1 METYQTFGQYQGKPK
16 SGGLFDDET
25 VETIQFR
32 PEQEEAITKALR
44 QFCTSTGRNEDRTY
58 TPLDKFRQFLWNA
71 KMRFGKTLCALEL
84 TRRMGVKRTL
94 IVTHRPVVDKGWHE
108 DFKKIF
114 GGTDYRY
121 ATRTDDESSGDFYSL
136 NRRVTDGKCRL
147 VFFVSMQYLRRS
159 TLVGGDNDEQLK
171 QDILKTNWDLVV
183 VDEAHEGTRTALGK
197 RVIDQWL
204 TKERTK
210 LLHLSGTPFNLYED
224 FEDSEIYTW
233 DYTKEQR
240 AKREW
245 DKKHPGEPNPYA
257 ELPRMNIYTY
267 DLGELVSGYV
277 EEGQTF
283 KFSEFFRV
291 WTGNKKTDLA
301 DLPSPDHVGR
311 FVHEN
316 DVLAFLDLLCAK
328 DDENNYPY
336 STDTFRQSFRHTLWV
351 VPGVKEA
358 KAMKALLEKH
368 RIFKRFTIKNVA
380 GDGDDDE
387 TRSNAL
393 DAVLSAIG
401 DRPEATS
408 TITISCG
415 RLTTGVTVK
424 PWTAV
429 FYLKGSDTTSAA
441 TYMQTIFRVQSPY
454 INSEGKMK
462 TECYVFDFA
471 PERTLNAIA
480 ETAKFASLTQK
491 EKRSATTTDRQ
502 QDILNM
508 AEFLQYCNVISLKG
522 GKMVDYDAEEL
533 FGRLQQVYVDR
544 VVRNGF
550 NDTSLYDV
558 DALLDIAGD
567 ELKELNE
574 LGAEIAKTTNMEKPK
589 KASALDIDK
598 LTPEQRKKLEE
609 KRAEIRQKMREA
621 RKKGKE
627 AEAELTPEERAE
639 LERERAEKKKK
650 RDERD
655 KRITIL
661 RGISLRI
668 PLLIY
673 GAKLDD
679 EDTGITIDNFTSLVD
694 PASWE
699 EFMPRGV
706 TKQKFNQFKKCYN
719 PAVFTAA
726 GKRIRALARETDS
739 MHIDDRIKRIA
750 WIFSTF
756 HNPDKETVLTPWRV
770 VNMHMS
776 DTLGGYCFF
785 NEKFDGDNQ
794 RAVLDEDGNVVE
806 FIDTTEPRFVDHG
819 DVTESVFHKIAEGDG
834 IASRVLEINSKT
846 GLYPLYVTYTMYCRL
861 LKYYDEVGLLDNPI
875 DNLSVGEEQAAW
887 DDVVGKNIYVICNT
901 PMAASITRR
910 TLMGF
915 REPDKKLNIKADKL
929 IKRATTDR
937 EALVKAIKT
946 IGYWNGT
953 TSKTMIN
960 FDAVVGNPPYQI
972 KAEGDSG
979 RRNSFY
985 ALPIYQDFIDIAIM
999 IAPDYISMITPSRWM
1014 TKSGQGIK
1022 EEWVDKM
1029 INSNHFISIFD
1040 YLDSTECFSG
1050 VSIGSGINYFLYSQN
1065 FLGPCNYMLHFKGAI
1080 TKNYQKLNEIG
1091 AGIIIRDP
1099 YASRI
1104 FQKVKKVEGN
1114 YTEDCNFSTLI
1125 SPRDPYTSKINGVS
1139 VLGTNWTGFSTIRDD
1154 DHPIKLYLNKR
1165 VSPTGIAWIKKT
1177 DIRKNAK
1184 TLSFHKV
1191 YIPKAYGSATDP
1203 YVIGKPIYGEPNS
1216 VCSVTYLV
1224 VGFNNEISDRQM
1236 AENIISYMSSKFF
1249 RYLVSMRKKTQDNPR
1264 DVFQFV
1270 PLQDFTQASDIDWTQ
1285 TISNIDRQLYLKYGL
1300 DMFEQEFIESHIQSM
1315 E

>member
-1 METYQTFGQYQGKPK
+1 METYKTFGEYQGKPQ
-16 SGGLFDDET
+16 SDTLFGEPI
-25 VETIQFR
+25 EFR
-32 PEQEEAITKALR
+32 PEQKEAIDLALKH
-44 QFCTSTGRNEDRTY
+44 FCMATGRGEDKVY
-58 TPLDKFRQFLWNA
+58 TPRDAFRQFLWNA

-84 TRRMGVKRTL
+84 ARRMGVKRTL

-108 DFKKIF
+108 DFEKIF

-121 ATRTDDESSGDFYSL
+121 ATRTDDESDGDFYSL

-183 VDEAHEGTRTALGK
+183 VDEAHEGTRTSLGK

-224 FEDSEIYTW
+224 FEDKEIYTW

-245 DKKHPGEPNPYA
+245 ETKHPGEFNPYA
-257 ELPRMNIYTY
+257 VLPRMNIYTY
-267 DLGELVSGYV
+267 DLGKLVSGYV
-277 EEGQTF
+277 DEGQTF
-283 KFSEFFRV
+283 KFTEFFRV
-291 WTGNKKTDLA
+291 WTGNKKADLA
-301 DLPSPDHVGR
+301 ELPSPDHVGR
-311 FVHEN
+311 FVHEE
-316 DVLAFLDLLCAK
+316 DVIAFLDLLCEK
-328 DDENNYPY
+328 DDDNNYPY
-336 STDTFRQSFRHTLWV
+336 STDEFRRSFRHTLWV

-358 KAMKALLEKH
+358 KAMKALLMQH
-368 RIFKRFTIKNVA
+368 RIFKRFKVVNVA
-380 GDGDDDE
+380 GEGDNDE

-393 DAVLSAIG
+393 DAVLSTIG
-401 DRPEATS
+401 YDKENPSSAPERTS

-415 RLTTGVTVK
+415 RLTTGVTVP

-429 FYLKGSDTTSAA
+429 FYMKGSDTTSAA

-491 EKRSATTTDRQ
+491 EKRSATTTDKQ
-502 QDILNM
+502 QDIINM
-508 AEFLQYCNVISLKG
+508 DEFLQYCNVISLAG
-522 GKMVDYDAEEL
+522 GKMVEYDAEHL

-558 DALLDIAGD
+558 DALLEIAGD

-574 LGAEIAKTTNMEKPK
+574 LGDEIAKTTNMERPK
-589 KASALDIDK
+589 KASALNLDN
-598 LTPEQRKKLEE
+598 LTPEQRQKLEE
-609 KRAEIRQKMREA
+609 KRAEIRKKMREA

-639 LERERAEKKKK
+639 LEREREEKKKK

-679 EDTGITIDNFTSLVD
+679 EETGITIDNFTSLVD

-706 TKQKFNQFKKCYN
+706 TKAKFNQFKKCYN

-726 GKRIRALARETDS
+726 GKRIRALAREADS

-770 VNMHMS
+770 VNMHLS
-776 DTLGGYCFF
+776 NTLGGYCFF
-785 NEKFDGDNQ
+785 NEKFDGNNQ
-794 RAVLDEDGNVVE
+794 QAVYDEDGNVVE
-806 FIDTTEPRFVDHG
+806 IVDTTEPRFVDRG
-819 DVTESVFHKIAEGDG
+819 EVTENVFHKIAEGDG

-846 GLYPLYVTYTMYCRL
+846 GLYPLYVTYTMYRRL
-861 LKYYDEVGLLDNPI
+861 LKYYEEVGLLDNPI

-901 PMAASITRR
+901 PMAARITQR

-915 REPDKKLNIKADKL
+915 REPSKKLNIKADKL
-929 IKRATTDR
+929 IERAKDDQKG
-937 EALVKAIKT
+937 LVISIKSK
-946 IGYWNGT
+946 GYWDGT
-953 TSKTMIN
+953 TNKTMID
-960 FDAVVGNPPYQI
+960 FDAVVGNPPYQEVN
-972 KAEGDSG
+972 EGNGNGS
-979 RRNSFY
+979 N
-985 ALPIYQDFIDIAIM
+985 PIYHYFIDVANQLSIYGTMIHPARFLFNAGKTPKEWNQRITSSPHFVVANYWANSIEVFPSVDVKGGIAITFWNNQSE
-999 IAPDYISMITPSRWM
+999 IGPIGSFSAFEELRQILKKVQENNFKSFAELVYPRDLYKLTEEAYTENPIIEGRHSKGHRYDLGSSAFELYPEIFHENKPKDGEDYICIYGKLSNERVYLWIKRKYVKCPDNIDSYKVLVPKANGTGAIGEVLSTPVI
-1014 TKSGQGIK
+1014 GQPVIGQPVIG
-1022 EEWVDKM
+1022 
-1029 INSNHFISIFD
+1029 HTLTF
-1040 YLDSTECFSG
+1040 L
-1050 VSIGSGINYFLYSQN
+1050 SIGN
-1065 FLGPCNYMLHFKGAI
+1065 FDTQEEAEAVLKYVK
-1080 TKNYQKLNEIG
+1080 TKFC
-1091 AGIIIRDP
+1091 R
-1099 YASRI
+1099 
-1104 FQKVKKVEGN
+1104 
-1114 YTEDCNFSTLI
+1114 TL
-1125 SPRDPYTSKINGVS
+1125 
-1139 VLGTNWTGFSTIRDD
+1139 LGT
-1154 DHPIKLYLNKR
+1154 L
-1165 VSPTGIAWIKKT
+1165 
-1177 DIRKNAK
+1177 
-1184 TLSFHKV
+1184 KV
-1191 YIPKAYGSATDP
+1191 
-1203 YVIGKPIYGEPNS
+1203 
-1216 VCSVTYLV
+1216 
-1224 VGFNNEISDRQM
+1224 
-1236 AENIISYMSSKFF
+1236 
-1249 RYLVSMRKKTQDNPR
+1249 TQDNPKETWLN
-1264 DVFQFV
+1264 V
-1270 PLQDFTQASDIDWTQ
+1270 PMQDFTSISDIDWSQ
-1285 TISNIDRQLYLKYGL
+1285 SISEIDRQLYMKYGL
-1300 DMFEQEFIESHIQSM
+1300 DMFEQEFIETNIKSM

>member
-16 SGGLFDDET
+16 SDSLFGDET
-25 VETIQFR
+25 VEAIEFR
-32 PEQEEAITKALR
+32 PEQVEAITKALR
-44 QFCTSTGRNEDRTY
+44 QFCTSTGRSEDRTY

-71 KMRFGKTLCALEL
+71 KMCFGKTLCALEL
-84 TRRMGVKRTL
+84 ARRMGVKRTL

-108 DFKKIF
+108 DFHKIF
-114 GGTDYRY
+114 DGTDYRY

-171 QDILKTNWDLVV
+171 QDILKTDWDLVV

-267 DLGELVSGYV
+267 DLGKLVSGYV

-291 WTGNKKTDLA
+291 WTGNKKADLA

-311 FVHEN
+311 FVHED
-316 DVLAFLDLLCAK
+316 DVLAFLDLLCTK

-336 STDTFRQSFRHTLWV
+336 STEAFRQSFRHTLWV

-429 FYLKGSDTTSAA
+429 FYMKGSDTTSAA

-508 AEFLQYCNVISLKG
+508 DEFLQYCNVISLKG

-589 KASALDIDK
+589 KASALDIDN

-627 AEAELTPEERAE
+627 AEAELTSEERAE

-719 PAVFTAA
+719 PAVLTAA
-726 GKRIRALARETDS
+726 GKRIRALAREADS

-770 VNMHMS
+770 VNMHIS

-806 FIDTTEPRFVDHG
+806 FIDTTEPRFVNHG
-819 DVTESVFHKIAEGDG
+819 DVTEGVFHKIAEGDG

-846 GLYPLYVTYTMYCRL
+846 GLYPLYVTYTMYRRL

-929 IKRATTDR
+929 IERAKTDQDG
-937 EALVKAIKT
+937 LIKS
-946 IGYWNGT
+946 IKSKGYWDGT
-953 TSKTMIN
+953 TSKAMIE
-960 FDAVVGNPPYQI
+960 FDAIVGNPPYQI
-972 KAEGDSG
+972 MDGGGKGS
-979 RRNSFY
+979 S
-985 ALPIYQDFIDIAIM
+985 
-999 IAPDYISMITPSRWM
+999 S
-1014 TKSGQGIK
+1014 
-1022 EEWVDKM
+1022 
-1029 INSNHFISIFD
+1029 ISIFD
-1040 YLDSTECFSG
+1040 RFVNVSKSISPEFVSLIIPSRWFSG
-1050 VSIGSGINYFLYSQN
+1050 GKGLDDFRSSMLKDVHISKIKDFFDATYCFPSADISGGVCYFLWDKEYSGDCTVETVLQSKNISMKRPLLEDGSDSFIRFNQSVSI
-1065 FLGPCNYMLHFKGAI
+1065 
-1080 TKNYQKLNEIG
+1080 
-1091 AGIIIRDP
+1091 
-1099 YASRI
+1099 
-1104 FQKVKKVEGN
+1104 
-1114 YTEDCNFSTLI
+1114 
-1125 SPRDPYTSKINGVS
+1125 
-1139 VLGTNWTGFSTIRDD
+1139 
-1154 DHPIKLYLNKR
+1154 
-1165 VSPTGIAWIKKT
+1165 
-1177 DIRKNAK
+1177 IRKVRAFNEEIMENYVSARKPFGDIIPHK
-1184 TLSFHKV
+1184 TKQTGDLSVYAYPDNGFISKDNVSSNKSWIDKYKV
-1191 YIPKAYGSATDP
+1191 FITKAYGERGDFP
-1203 YVIGKPIYGEPNS
+1203 YFIIGKPFLGMPNEI
-1216 VCSVTYLV
+1216 CTETYLV
-1224 VGFNNEISDRQM
+1224 AYVSDDREFC
-1236 AENIISYMSSKFF
+1236 ENIISYMRTKFF
-1249 RYLVSMRKKTQDNPR
+1249 RFLVLQKKNTQNAPR
-1264 DVFQFV
+1264 NVYSFV
-1270 PLQDFTQASDIDWTQ
+1270 PMQNFSESWSDEK
-1285 TISNIDRQLYLKYGL
+1285 LYKKYGL
-1300 DMFEQEFIESHIQSM
+1300 TNEEIGFIESLIKPM
-1315 E
+1315 ELTLFDGYE

>member
-16 SGGLFDDET
+16 SDSLFGNET
-25 VETIQFR
+25 VEAIEFR
-32 PEQEEAITKALR
+32 PEQVEAITKALR
-44 QFCTSTGRNEDRTY
+44 QFCTSTGRSEDRTY

-84 TRRMGVKRTL
+84 ARRMGVKRTL

-108 DFKKIF
+108 DFHKIF
-114 GGTDYRY
+114 DGTDYRY

-171 QDILKTNWDLVV
+171 QDILKTDWDLVV

-267 DLGELVSGYV
+267 DLGKLVSGYV

-291 WTGNKKTDLA
+291 WTGNKKADLA

-311 FVHEN
+311 FVHED
-316 DVLAFLDLLCAK
+316 DVLAFLDLLCTK
-328 DDENNYPY
+328 DEENNYPY
-336 STDTFRQSFRHTLWV
+336 STDAFRRSFRHTLWV

-429 FYLKGSDTTSAA
+429 FYMKGSDTTSAA

-508 AEFLQYCNVISLKG
+508 DEFLQYCNVISLKG

-567 ELKELNE
+567 ELKELND

-589 KASALDIDK
+589 KASALDIDN

-621 RKKGKE
+621 RKRGKD
-627 AEAELTPEERAE
+627 AEAELTDEERAE

-726 GKRIRALARETDS
+726 GKRIRALAREADS

-846 GLYPLYVTYTMYCRL
+846 GLYPLYVTYTMYRRL
-861 LKYYDEVGLLDNPI
+861 LKYYEEVGLLDNPI

-929 IKRATTDR
+929 IERAKTDQDG
-937 EALVKAIKT
+937 LIKS
-946 IGYWNGT
+946 IKSKGYWDGT
-953 TSKTMIN
+953 TSKTMID

-972 KAEGDSG
+972 NDGGGSKGISAS
-979 RRNSFY
+979 
-985 ALPIYQDFIDIAIM
+985 PIYQFFVYLAKALNPQYSSLIIPARWYAGGKGLDEFRASMLTDNRISQLIDFPKSRDCFDNVDIAGGICIFLWNASYSGKCSVTSSVGNIKVTAERDLSEFSIFIRDNIGVCIVNKVM
-999 IAPDYISMITPSRWM
+999 SLSQAFYSSRIFPNKPFGLRTYARGVSEPFDGSIVLHSSEGCGYIS
-1014 TKSGQGIK
+1014 K
-1022 EEWVDKM
+1022 EE
-1029 INSNHFISIFD
+1029 
-1040 YLDSTECFSG
+1040 
-1050 VSIGSGINYFLYSQN
+1050 
-1065 FLGPCNYMLHFKGAI
+1065 I
-1080 TKNYQKLNEIG
+1080 TKNEKYI
-1091 AGIIIRDP
+1091 P
-1099 YASRI
+1099 Y
-1104 FQKVKKVEGN
+1104 F
-1114 YTEDCNFSTLI
+1114 
-1125 SPRDPYTSKINGVS
+1125 
-1139 VLGTNWTGFSTIRDD
+1139 
-1154 DHPIKLYLNKR
+1154 
-1165 VSPTGIAWIKKT
+1165 
-1177 DIRKNAK
+1177 
-1184 TLSFHKV
+1184 KV
-1191 YIPKAYGSATDP
+1191 YIGLLDP
-1203 YVIGKPIYGEPNS
+1203 DRAGVNNSMSGRNVITKVKVIGPQE
-1216 VCSVTYLV
+1216 VVTETYLV
-1224 VGFNNEISDRQM
+1224 LDAYKDKLQIENCAKYFKTKFARSLISLGTTALM
-1236 AENIISYMSSKFF
+1236 YTKEC
-1249 RYLVSMRKKTQDNPR
+1249 
-1264 DVFQFV
+1264 FQFL
-1270 PLQDFTQASDIDWTQ
+1270 PIQDYSLASDIDWSNS
-1285 TISNIDRQLYLKYGL
+1285 IENIDNQLFQKYGL
-1300 DMFEQEFIESHIQSM
+1300 DMFEQEFIESKIKPM